1 MMQPSFFDLDDRFK
15 KLDEKD
21 SLMRLNS
28 LINWEDFR
36 GTLNKARSGERKSNA
51 GRKSFDSVMMFKG
64 LVIQHLYNISDE
76 QLEFQIR
83 DRFTFLRFLELTPES
98 RIPDA
103 NTFWDFRERLIKAD
117 LIQSLFMDF
126 ELYLIDKG
134 FIAAKGSIIDA
145 SFVEAPIQR
154 NTRAEN
160 AEIKAGKMPESFNDN
175 PAKKRQKDV
184 DAKWTKKNNEKYYG
198 YKNHVGIDNKNKLI
212 REYEVTSAEVH
223 DSNVL
228 LPLITD
234 SPTKKVYA
242 DSAYKSEENDLLL
255 SASGYDNQIHER
267 AYRNTPLTKK
277 QETNNKKKSKI
288 RARVEHVFGSITNE
302 QDGMHVRVIGLAR
315 AAAKIGLTNLTYNLR
330 RFEMLNRLSTVA
342 K

>member
-21 SLMRLNS
+21 TLVRLNS

-36 GTLNKARSGERKSNA
+36 ETLNKARPNDRKSNA
-51 GRKSFDSVMMFKG
+51 GRKPFDSLLMFKS
-64 LVIQHLYNISDE
+64 LVLQHLYNISDE

-103 NTFWDFRERLIKAD
+103 NTFWDFRELLIKAD
-117 LIQSLFMDF
+117 LIKSLFVDF
-126 ELYLIDKG
+126 EFQLIDQG
-134 FIAAKGSIIDA
+134 YIAEKGSIIDA
-145 SFVEAPIQR
+145 SFVEAPRQR

-160 AEIKAGKMPESFNDN
+160 DMLKAGKTPESFNNN
-175 PAKKRQKDV
+175 PAKKSQKDV
-184 DAKWTKKNNEKYYG
+184 DAKWTKKNNEKHYG
-198 YKNHVGIDNKNKLI
+198 YKNHIGIDNKNKLI

-234 SPTKKVYA
+234 SPTKEVYA
-242 DSAYKSEENDLLL
+242 DSAYKSEETDLLL
-255 SASGYDNQIHER
+255 NAAGYDSQIHER

-277 QETNNKKKSKI
+277 QEGHNKKKSKI

-302 QDGMHVRVIGLAR
+302 QDGMHVRVVGLVR
-315 AAAKIGLTNLTYNLR
+315 AAAKIGLTNLVYNLR
-330 RFEMLNRLSTVA
+330 RFETLNRLSTAA